1 MITESND
8 VRLGQPVPDCTIRF
22 YDPVANDFGDTSL
35 RELKE
40 AGKWTI
46 LFFYPADFTFV

>member
-1 MITESND
+1 MTDPMIPVQVGELVPDLDVPVYLPESND
-8 VRLGQPVPDCTIRF
+8 VGSIRLKDLQT
-22 YDPVANDFGDTSL
+22 
-35 RELKE
+35 